1 MHFFF
6 PYACEAVYSY
16 AATLRTSSA
25 DFETSFKAK
34 STPSANLWRSK
45 IPLGSLAS
53 VVHGCAIVPY
63 CACMGTSVVV
73 LRVGLDP
80 RAKIAEL
87 RMRKP
92 DTPMDLW
99 A

>member
-1 MHFFF
+1 
-6 PYACEAVYSY
+6 
-16 AATLRTSSA
+16 
-25 DFETSFKAK
+25 
-34 STPSANLWRSK
+34 
-45 IPLGSLAS
+45 LAS